1 MTEVAACT
9 AIIPGQ
15 GHGMTGLGS
24 SMVLES
30 SMVFVYGSLK
40 RDQAA

>member
-1 MTEVAACT
+1 MVMTEVAACT

-15 GHGMTGLGS
+15 GNGMTGLK
-24 SMVLES
+24 S

-40 RDQAA
+40 RGQPA